1 MKESKFGFLAFISGS
16 LILGGI
22 VFIMLIFWLKPGE
35 SLLPLYIGMAVSL
48 IANGVA
54 LGIIEVIVSAVIL
67 VVTFYGKTSLS
78 GQLAFHAIIAVVW
91 LVIGFV
97 VYQMDWAG
105 FGYIFIAILLL
116 LVTAFI
122 LCTIYTMTDYIVK
135 SAEKDAY
142 LMIYNLI

>member
-1 MKESKFGFLAFISGS
+1 MEDSNKRSYKE
-16 LILGGI
+16 ILPI
-22 VFIMLIFWLKPGE
+22 VFT
-35 SLLPLYIGMAVSL
+35 
-48 IANGVA
+48 A

-67 VVTFYGKTSLS
+67 VVTFYGKTSIS

-116 LVTAFI
+116 LATAFI